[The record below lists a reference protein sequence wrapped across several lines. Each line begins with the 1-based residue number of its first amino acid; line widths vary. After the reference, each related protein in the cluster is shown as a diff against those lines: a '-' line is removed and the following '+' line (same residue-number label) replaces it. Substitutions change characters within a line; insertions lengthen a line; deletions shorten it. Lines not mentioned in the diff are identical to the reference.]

1 MFLIQFLHCLIPLHN
16 RNAFSGN
23 TLSKKNIAMKQLAFI
38 TLILFLV
45 SCGRKEGEMLTE
57 RIQYDVTIKSPETDL
72 AWWVQN
78 LEGPKREKFVKAL
91 MESARAGKVKVYD
104 VMSNQPLTAE
114 EVGTKGTKTEL
125 LTFQRPYEPYEIYD
139 TLVTRELQL
148 SDISRVRFLEQWQIN
163 PENGKIHKEVL
174 AICPLVESY
183 TETGELR
190 GYMPLFWLSYQKNF
204 PLEVN

>member
-1 MFLIQFLHCLIPLHN
+1 
-16 RNAFSGN
+16 
-23 TLSKKNIAMKQLAFI
+23 MKQL
-38 TLILFLV
+38 TLIILILILA
-45 SCGRKEGEMLTE
+45 SCSRKEGEMLTE

-91 MESARAGKVKVYD
+91 MESARSGKVKVYD
-104 VMSNQPLTAE
+104 VMSNKLLSAE
-114 EVGTKGTKTEL
+114 EIGSKGTKTEL
-125 LTFQRPYEPYEIYD
+125 LTLQRPYEPYETYD

-190 GYMPLFWLSYQKNF
+190 GYMPLFWLSYEKNF
-204 PLEVN
+204 PLEVK

>member
-1 MFLIQFLHCLIPLHN
+1 
-16 RNAFSGN
+16 
-23 TLSKKNIAMKQLAFI
+23 MKQLAFI
-38 TLILFLV
+38 TLIFILA

-57 RIQYDVTIKSPETDL
+57 RIQYDVNIKSPETDL

-91 MESARAGKVKVYD
+91 IESARTGKVKVFD
-104 VMSNQPLTAE
+104 VISNQLLTAE
-114 EVGTKGTKTEL
+114 DIRSKGTKTEL
-125 LTFQRPYEPYEIYD
+125 LTLQRPYEPYETYD

-163 PENGKIHKEVL
+163 TENGKIYKEVL

-190 GYMPLFWLSYQKNF
+190 GYIPLFWLSYTKNF
-204 PLEVN
+204 PLEVK